1 MQKISSG
8 SVQIFY
14 PKFNKEEII
23 QAIQKK
29 LKHLTDSLPISTV
42 LLFGSYAKGNYT
54 VASDIDILVV
64 YKGKERR
71 DAYATVKRILD
82 IPCLE
87 PHLYTKREYKEAK
100 ETIDRMT
107 KDSIL
112 LFQA

>member
-1 MQKISSG
+1 MLRCG
-8 SVQIFY
+8 
-14 PKFNKEEII
+14 NK
-23 QAIQKK
+23 
-29 LKHLTDSLPISTV
+29 PCG
-42 LLFGSYAKGNYT
+42 LFGSYAKGNYT

-82 IPCLE
+82 IPYLE
-87 PHLYTKREYKEAK
+87 PHLYTKREYKETK